1 MSALNLEGEKK
12 MKTNL
17 IARATLAA
25 IGLAWFIAMALPAQA
40 TQCSLASVAG
50 SYGYTTNGFVAIA
63 PATFVPAAA
72 AGRITFDGHGH
83 VNGIQTRV
91 VAGSSL
97 DETYSGTYS
106 VNPNCT
112 GSFTVLVQPDT
123 RTSTVNLVWTDNT
136 NGVSAVFTTPGF
148 ILTATAR
155 RISPRETD

>member
-1 MSALNLEGEKK
+1 LKEKKK

-40 TQCSLASVAG
+40 TQCSLANVAG
-50 SYGYTTNGFVAIA
+50 SYGYTTSGFINIGSN
-63 PATFVPAAA
+63 TFLPAAA
-72 AGRITFDGHGH
+72 AGRITFDGNGH
-83 VNGIQTRV
+83 VSGTQTRV

-112 GSFTVLVQPDT
+112 GSFTVLVEPDT
-123 RTSTVNLVWTDNT
+123 RTSTVDVVWTDNT
-136 NGVSAVFTTPGF
+136 NGISAVFTSPGF

-155 RISPRETD
+155 RISPTETD

>member
-17 IARATLAA
+17 IARASLAA
-25 IGLAWFIAMALPAQA
+25 IGLALLVTIALPAQA
-40 TQCSLASVAG
+40 TQCSLANVAG
-50 SYGYTTNGFVAIA
+50 SYGYTTSGLVAIGG
-63 PATFVPAAA
+63 TFVPAAA
-72 AGRITFDGHGH
+72 AGRITFDGNGH
-83 VNGIQTRV
+83 VNGTQTRV

-106 VNPNCT
+106 VNTTCT
-112 GSFTVLVQPDT
+112 GSFTVLVEPDT
-123 RTSTVNLVWTDNT
+123 RTSTVDLVWTDNT
-136 NGVSAVFTTPGF
+136 NGASAVFTNPGF

>member
-1 MSALNLEGEKK
+1 MQPLNPEGEKK

-17 IARATLAA
+17 VARATLAG
-25 IGLAWFIAMALPAQA
+25 IGLALFIAVALPAHA
-40 TQCSLASVAG
+40 TQCSLANVAG
-50 SYGYTTNGFVAIA
+50 SYGYTTSGFVRLG
-63 PATFVPAAA
+63 TFVPAAA
-72 AGRITFDGHGH
+72 AGRITFDGNGH
-83 VNGIQTRV
+83 VNGTQTRV

-112 GSFTVLVQPDT
+112 GSFTVLVEPDT
-123 RTSTVNLVWTDNT
+123 RTSTVDLVWTDNT

>member
-1 MSALNLEGEKK
+1 MKDKRNLTALWAIVFFALATVMASA
-12 MKTNL
+12 
-17 IARATLAA
+17 AQASCTLAN
-25 IGLAWFIAMALPAQA
+25 
-40 TQCSLASVAG
+40 VAG
-50 SYGYTTNGFVAIA
+50 SYGYTTNGFVAIPTGA
-63 PATFVPAAA
+63 FVPAAA
-72 AGRITFDGHGH
+72 AGRITFDGNGH
-83 VNGIQTRV
+83 VNGTQTRV

-123 RTSTVNLVWTDNT
+123 RTSTIDLVWTDNR
-136 NGVSAVFTTPGF
+136 NGASSVFTTPGF